1 MTEQLSFRLGEP
13 RPDILQ
19 GLQPE
24 QRVAVEHGAGPLLV
38 VAGAGT
44 GKTHVLTARIVHLIT
59 SGAAKPHEILAVTFT
74 ERAAAEMQERV
85 DINTPIGLNDAVIR
99 TFHGFGDEVFREFAL
114 ELGRSGELRVLSPA
128 EQVIL
133 VREHLYGCA
142 QCEIALPLKRYRP
155 AGDPLQHVRA
165 LLDLFGRA
173 RDEDVSPE
181 AYIAYAKSL
190 REAVGDSIDADVRTD
205 EASSH
210 EELAATY
217 EAYTRIKDRH
227 GVVDFGDQIA
237 LTLKLLREHPAA
249 GARLRARF
257 RYILVDEFQ
266 DTNDAQFELLRLL
279 AEPHRNIT
287 VVGDDDQS
295 IFAWRGGTLRNFD
308 RFRESYPDH
317 TTVPLIENRRSTQAL
332 LDAAYRLITK
342 NPERLETALGI
353 DKRLRGRAS
362 DDGDGDVD
370 HIQKVTGVEEAEA
383 VAEIIAREAVQRQ
396 RRFGDFAIL
405 VRNNAD
411 ATPFLHALAQRQIP
425 THFSGGGQLYERAEI
440 RLLISFLSA
449 VALPSDSRHA
459 YSLAV
464 SSLYGFPADELARAM
479 EGSGRRQKPLREV
492 FEEIAAEK
500 TAAGPEAVASAKRL
514 VEDLAHYASRAAEL
528 STAALLFEFLDRS
541 KLLARYLDPD
551 SALVEEQARNVAKF
565 LRLVQSAGR
574 ALATDRASFF
584 VPHLELLREAGD
596 DPVAAD
602 FETSR
607 EQVNVLSVHKAKG
620 LEFGVVFLV
629 HATDERLPGQARL
642 DPFRLPDV
650 LTRMPPPDRE
660 RHIAEERRLAY
671 VAMTRAKDTFYFTSA
686 IDYGY
691 QRAARPSRFIGE
703 ALGREPSRLAARLQ
717 AFEELQRFQQPPGEA
732 DTPLPALGADDVLT
746 VSYEAIDDYQR
757 CALLY
762 RFKHVLQIPTLPTP
776 QMTYG
781 LALHEAVKDYLRRKR
796 DGAEPGLADLQAVFR
811 AAWLAEGF
819 ISPAHESERFQAGL
833 ASLRRFFEQEQ
844 GQPSP
849 DLVEQRF
856 SFMLG
861 RDRVVGRWDRV
872 DRSSDG
878 AVIVDYKA
886 GADEEGSGR
895 AQRAANESL
904 QLRLYALAHER
915 VYGERPAHT
924 VLHFLES
931 GERGTVTPTEDSIG
945 AVRGLVTGTATR
957 IRAREFAPNPKG
969 LRTCQQCPYHQI
981 CPSSLTARA
990 ATTAAVPVG

>member
-13 RPDILQ
+13 RPDILG

-24 QRVAVEHGAGPLLV
+24 QRAAVEHGDGPLLV

-59 SGAAKPHEILAVTFT
+59 SGAAKPYQILAVTFT

-133 VREHLYGCA
+133 VREHLYGCTT
-142 QCEIALPLKRYRP
+142 CEIALPLRRYRP

-173 RDEDVSPE
+173 RDEDVAPE
-181 AYIAYAKSL
+181 AYVAYAAKL
-190 REAVGDSIDADVRTD
+190 RAAVGDGIDADVRAD
-205 EASSH
+205 EAASH

-217 EAYTRIKDRH
+217 DAYTRIKDKH

-249 GARLRARF
+249 ASRLRARF

-308 RFRESYPDH
+308 RFRQSYPEH
-317 TTVPLIENRRSTQAL
+317 RTVPLIENRRSPQDL

-342 NPERLETALGI
+342 NPDRLELELGI
-353 DKRLRGRAS
+353 DKRLRGRAT
-362 DDGDGDVD
+362 GDEPAIG
-370 HIQKVTGVEEAEA
+370 HIQKVAGVEEAEA
-383 VAEIIAREAVQRQ
+383 VAELIAREAVRRQ

-405 VRNNAD
+405 VRNNSD

-425 THFSGGGQLYERAEI
+425 AHFSGGGQLYERPEI

-449 VALPSDSRHA
+449 VALPTDSRHV
-459 YSLAV
+459 YHLAV
-464 SSLYGFPADELARAM
+464 SPLYGFPAGDLARAM

-492 FEEIAAEK
+492 FEEIAAGTTGATDE
-500 TAAGPEAVASAKRL
+500 AAAAAKHL
-514 VEDLAHYASRAAEL
+514 VEDLAHYSARAAEL
-528 STAALLFEFLDRS
+528 TTAALLFEFLDRS

-551 SALVEEQARNVAKF
+551 SALVEEQGRNVAKF

-574 ALATDRASFF
+574 ALAMDRASFF

-602 FETSR
+602 FETAQ
-607 EQVNVLSVHKAKG
+607 EQVNVLSIHKAKG
-620 LEFGVVFLV
+620 LEFGVVFLA
-629 HATDERLPGQARL
+629 HATDERMPGQARV
-642 DPFRLPDV
+642 DPFRLPDE
-650 LTRMPPPDRE
+650 LARTEPPDRD

-671 VAMTRAKDTFYFTSA
+671 VALTRAKDSFLFTSA
-686 IDYGY
+686 IDYGH
-691 QRAARPSRFIGE
+691 QRAQRPSRFIGE
-703 ALGREPSRLAARLQ
+703 ALGREPSRLSARLQ
-717 AFEELQRFQQPPGEA
+717 AFEELQRFQEPPAEA
-732 DTPLPALGADDVLT
+732 DAPLPALGPDDVLT

-762 RFKHVLQIPTLPTP
+762 RFKHVLRIPTLPTP

-781 LALHEAVKDYLRRKR
+781 LALHEAVRDYLRRKR
-796 DGAEPGLADLQAVFR
+796 DGQHPSLAEVQAVFR

-833 ASLRRFFEQEQ
+833 ASLRRFYEQEQ
-844 GQPSP
+844 AEPAP

-861 RDRVVGRWDRV
+861 KDRVVGRWDRV
-872 DRSSDG
+872 DRG
-878 AVIVDYKA
+878 PNGPTVIDYKA

-915 VYGERPAHT
+915 VYGERPTRT

-931 GERGTVTPTEDSIG
+931 GERGSVTPTEDSIG
-945 AVRGLVTGTATR
+945 AVRGLVTGTAAR

-981 CPSSLTARA
+981 CPSSLTARVGG
-990 ATTAAVPVG
+990 AAVVGVG